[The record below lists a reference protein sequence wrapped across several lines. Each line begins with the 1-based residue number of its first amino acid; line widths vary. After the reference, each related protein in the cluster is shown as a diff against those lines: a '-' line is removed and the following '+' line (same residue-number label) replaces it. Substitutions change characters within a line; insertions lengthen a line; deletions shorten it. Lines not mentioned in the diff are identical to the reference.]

1 MEDKKKGRSL
11 GDKNTTDR
19 IEHQKATRI
28 VNIKS
33 GKPTTMNGWKRPGQN
48 RGGRPRKSEDVIELR
63 L

>member
-19 IEHQKATRI
+19 INKQKATRI
-28 VNIKS
+28 ANIKS
-33 GKPTTMNGWKRPGQN
+33 GKPTTVNGWRRPGQQK
-48 RGGRPRKSEDVIELR
+48 GGRPRKSEDAIELR